1 MLARPLAQTSLLDAV
16 RDLRRDVEATS
27 FPLEIDGVGAARAS
41 RARLVDQ
48 LDEHLVPR
56 LTELSA
62 PAVVVGAGSTGDPR
76 VQGALLRV
84 ALRAARE
91 RER

>member
-16 RDLRRDVEATS
+16 RDLRRDVGATS
-27 FPLEIDGVGAARAS
+27 FPLEIDGVAEARAS

-56 LTELSA
+56 LT
-62 PAVVVGAGSTGDPR
+62 
-76 VQGALLRV
+76 
-84 ALRAARE
+84 
-91 RER
+91 